1 MSRFKRGGKF
11 VDSRAGFRD
20 EKEEPAVPQGL
31 LKTARK
37 SGQLNLSGRGLTEVP
52 QSVWRLNLDTPE
64 EAKQDVSFGA
74 VDRWWEQT
82 DLTKLLLASNKLQ
95 VLSEDIRLL
104 PALTVLDIHDNQL
117 TSLPKAIGELEHLQ
131 KLNLSR
137 NKLKELPEELWNLKD
152 LRSLHLQENELEK
165 VSEGVGQ
172 LCCMSDMDLSNNQL
186 TAIPDSF
193 SNLSNLVKFN
203 LSNNKL
209 RSLPPG
215 ISAMK
220 SLKLLDCTNNQLERV
235 PQELAQMASLEQ
247 LYLRHN
253 KLRCLPELPACKLL
267 KELHVGNNQIELL
280 GPEHLKHLNAIS
292 VLELSENKLKSLP
305 DEIALLQGLERLELT
320 NNDISSLPYALGN
333 LPKLKI
339 VGLEGNPLRSIRR
352 DLLTKGT
359 QELLKY
365 LRSREQE
372 PEEKGKDAPQTAM
385 TLPSQAKVNVH
396 AIKTLKALEYSEKQE
411 ASIPDDVFDAV
422 CNNPITSVNFSK
434 NQLTGIPARIVELK
448 ATVSDL
454 NLGFNKLTCVPL
466 EICMLQQLVHLDF
479 RNNLLSS
486 LPAELEA
493 LVKLRSVILSFNRFK
508 AFPDVLYQITT
519 LETILISSNQVGTI
533 DPLRLKQLSKLAT
546 LDLQNNDILQ
556 VPPEL
561 GNCTSLRALMLD
573 GNPFRNPRAAIVA
586 RGTDALLEY
595 LRSRIPT

>member
-1 MSRFKRGGKF
+1 
-11 VDSRAGFRD
+11 
-20 EKEEPAVPQGL
+20 
-31 LKTARK
+31 
-37 SGQLNLSGRGLTEVP
+37 
-52 QSVWRLNLDTPE
+52 
-64 EAKQDVSFGA
+64 
-74 VDRWWEQT
+74 
-82 DLTKLLLASNKLQ
+82 
-95 VLSEDIRLL
+95 
-104 PALTVLDIHDNQL
+104 
-117 TSLPKAIGELEHLQ
+117 
-131 KLNLSR
+131 
-137 NKLKELPEELWNLKD
+137 
-152 LRSLHLQENELEK
+152 
-165 VSEGVGQ
+165 
-172 LCCMSDMDLSNNQL
+172 DLSNNQL

-352 DLLTKGT
+352 DLLTGSAYFASLAHQHT
-359 QELLKY
+359 QRLRCWLRGSTIVRPPQRISMTTVWIELK
-365 LRSREQE
+365 

-396 AIKTLKALEYSEKQE
+396 AIKTLKALEY
-411 ASIPDDVFDAV
+411 
-422 CNNPITSVNFSK
+422 
-434 NQLTGIPARIVELK
+434 RIVELK
-448 ATVSDL
+448 GTVSDL